1 MYPTSRTSF
10 AAVLGIVGM
19 FLLTLSTAFG
29 WNPEIINGV
38 QYIPMSEVR
47 THYKLTRER
56 TEGRQKVYEVP
67 EKIQIRIQA
76 RSQEMFMNNMKFVLS
91 YPVAD
96 HPSKGLMVSNM
107 DLHKIIDPVLRPTY
121 IANRRSFNT
130 VVIDPGHGG
139 HDSGTRNRI
148 SREADINLSVG
159 KKLRDRLKAMGY
171 QVVMTRDTDNFIA
184 LQDRVRIANRHNNAI
199 FISIHFNDGGSSAR
213 GVETFTLA
221 PAGTSSSMSRN
232 IRHDALQGNAQD
244 SMNIALATAVQGH
257 MLKGPLAI
265 KEGISMVDRAVHHQA
280 SRHSGG
286 RRVHV
291 QPAGGPAHRHGALS
305 EFHGLFPGRRRA
317 PVPHRPGPAS
327 AQNALS
333 SLTVPGPPFSSMNI
347 IRIPG
352 LADYQE
358 TLRLQEQLVR
368 AHQEDPDRENELLLL
383 EHAGVYTIG
392 RTRNHASLHPGSVLP
407 FPVHEINRGG
417 QATYHGPG
425 QLVGYPITDLNRC
438 GRDLHRY
445 VTTLENTLIETCARF
460 GVQARIREGLVGV
473 WVENRKIASIGVGV
487 KKWIAM
493 HGFALNITRKSL
505 PPFLAITPCGIQGV
519 QMTCLE
525 DEMSSPLPEGN
536 LLKCFGDVFAALWEE
551 KFNRY

>member
-1 MYPTSRTSF
+1 
-10 AAVLGIVGM
+10 
-19 FLLTLSTAFG
+19 
-29 WNPEIINGV
+29 
-38 QYIPMSEVR
+38 
-47 THYKLTRER
+47 
-56 TEGRQKVYEVP
+56 
-67 EKIQIRIQA
+67 
-76 RSQEMFMNNMKFVLS
+76 
-91 YPVAD
+91 
-96 HPSKGLMVSNM
+96 
-107 DLHKIIDPVLRPTY
+107 
-121 IANRRSFNT
+121 
-130 VVIDPGHGG
+130 
-139 HDSGTRNRI
+139 
-148 SREADINLSVG
+148 
-159 KKLRDRLKAMGY
+159 
-171 QVVMTRDTDNFIA
+171 
-184 LQDRVRIANRHNNAI
+184 
-199 FISIHFNDGGSSAR
+199 
-213 GVETFTLA
+213 
-221 PAGTSSSMSRN
+221 
-232 IRHDALQGNAQD
+232 
-244 SMNIALATAVQGH
+244 
-257 MLKGPLAI
+257 
-265 KEGISMVDRAVHHQA
+265 
-280 SRHSGG
+280 
-286 RRVHV
+286 
-291 QPAGGPAHRHGALS
+291 
-305 EFHGLFPGRRRA
+305 
-317 PVPHRPGPAS
+317 
-327 AQNALS
+327 
-333 SLTVPGPPFSSMNI
+333 MNI

-445 VTTLENTLIETCARF
+445 V
-460 GVQARIREGLVGV
+460 IREGLVGV

-505 PPFLAITPCGIQGV
+505 PPFLAITPRGIQGV

-525 DEMSSPLPEGN
+525 DEMSYPLPEEN